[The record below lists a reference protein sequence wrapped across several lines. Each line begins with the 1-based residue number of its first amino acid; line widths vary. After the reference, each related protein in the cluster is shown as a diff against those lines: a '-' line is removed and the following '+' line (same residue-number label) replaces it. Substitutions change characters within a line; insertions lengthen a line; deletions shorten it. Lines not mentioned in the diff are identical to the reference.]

1 MLWYGY
7 ILWSDLGKGFGCYQ
21 KANWFKTVEV
31 NVQVLGGE
39 VITGGVL
46 HRIDSIR
53 HAKEKLDS
61 EHTFSFYPDHTF
73 RFPSR
78 SHLQFSSRAHL

>member
-31 NVQVLGGE
+31 NVQVLG
-39 VITGGVL
+39 V
-46 HRIDSIR
+46 
-53 HAKEKLDS
+53 K
-61 EHTFSFYPDHTF
+61 
-73 RFPSR
+73 
-78 SHLQFSSRAHL
+78 SS